1 MPQGKN
7 YAEVGAP
14 RQGDAVTAL
23 EAYTKTLKS
32 DSATIEEKRLALRFI
47 VHIIGDLHQ
56 PLHAGDGSDRGGND
70 VKVNFFWQNSNLH
83 RVWDSQMLE
92 QRKLSYT
99 EWTTWLTEHIT
110 PDDIRSWA
118 TTDPLVWIEESTK
131 LRDEVYPE
139 DANNMSYDYLYQ
151 HLPTANQRLQM
162 AGIRLAMYLNET
174 FDK

>member
-1 MPQGKN
+1 MCI
-7 YAEVGAP
+7 
-14 RQGDAVTAL
+14 R
-23 EAYTKTLKS
+23 
-32 DSATIEEKRLALRFI
+32 DS
-47 VHIIGDLHQ
+47 
-56 PLHAGDGSDRGGND
+56 
-70 VKVNFFWQNSNLH
+70 
-83 RVWDSQMLE
+83 
-92 QRKLSYT
+92 
-99 EWTTWLTEHIT
+99 IT